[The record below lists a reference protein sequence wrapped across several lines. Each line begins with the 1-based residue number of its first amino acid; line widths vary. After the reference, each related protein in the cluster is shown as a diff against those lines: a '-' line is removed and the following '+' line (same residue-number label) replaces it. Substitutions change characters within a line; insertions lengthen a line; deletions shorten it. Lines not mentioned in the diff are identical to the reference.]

1 MARASVLRD
10 AGFGNVISYSRKVF
24 VPLTQLCRDVCHYC
38 TFAQPPKPGE
48 RAYMTIDEVLD
59 VARQGADTG
68 CREALFTLG
77 DKPELRYSKA
87 REELAAMGYSSTIAY
102 LLAAAK
108 AVFDTT
114 GLLPHA
120 NPGVV
125 TSDELLALRQVCP
138 SQGLMLESI
147 SRRLLERGQAHFGS
161 PD

>member
-77 DKPELRYSKA
+77 DKPELRYSQA

-102 LLAAAK
+102 LLAAARARMPK
-108 AVFDTT
+108 DLCEKIR
-114 GLLPHA
+114 GLRAMGMRGYP
-120 NPGVV
+120 
-125 TSDELLALRQVCP
+125 RRC
-138 SQGLMLESI
+138 SI
-147 SRRLLERGQAHFGS
+147 G
-161 PD
+161 